1 MDEIVAGFEVKS
13 VFVTDELDGLYI
25 LEAFDC
31 AGMAVG
37 VRPFGLESRGKE
49 IALSCLLVGIEFFLK
64 RAHLEHIHDLYVDLL
79 EIHVLNCCIFLVRK
93 QNFSTIDL
101 RFSNLNLRLNVFSN
115 VVEGRPI
122 LDIILQHILQHMQ
135 KIRGVILLDLI

>member
-1 MDEIVAGFEVKS
+1 M
-13 VFVTDELDGLYI
+13 TDELDGLYI

-31 AGMAVG
+31 AGMTVG
-37 VRPFGLESRGKE
+37 IWSFGLESRGKE
-49 IALSCLLVGIEFFLK
+49 VALSCLLISIEFFLK
-64 RAHLEHIHDLYVDLL
+64 RAHLEHIHNLNVDLL

-93 QNFSTIDL
+93 KDFSTVDL
-101 RFSNLNLRLNVFSN
+101 RFSNLDLHLNVLSN
-115 VVEGRPI
+115 IVEGRPI